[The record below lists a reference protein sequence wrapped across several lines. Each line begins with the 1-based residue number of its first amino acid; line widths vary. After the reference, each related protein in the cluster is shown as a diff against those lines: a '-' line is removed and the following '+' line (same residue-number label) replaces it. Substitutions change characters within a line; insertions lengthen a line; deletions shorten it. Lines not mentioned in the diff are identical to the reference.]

1 MSDLG
6 KSFAPSELPFLH
18 IQVRILIS
26 PHSIFASSVVSEIVA
41 LIGILH
47 CEQTN
52 LNRKGDWFIQA
63 MDKYL
68 EK

>member
-26 PHSIFASSVVSEIVA
+26 PHSIFASNVVSEIVA

-52 LNRKGDWFIQA
+52 LNRKGD
-63 MDKYL
+63 
-68 EK
+68 